1 MLEPL
6 GAGELSP
13 NALPADAPVVPKAAR
28 PRLRLAYLDG
38 MRALAALYVVAFHS
52 LLGFSRESLVGRY
65 RFLRA
70 VFGFGHEAVAVFI
83 VLSGY
88 CLMLP
93 LVRERP
99 EQLAPSFRAFVR
111 RRALRI
117 LPPYFAA
124 LVGSLL
130 VIYALAPLRS
140 GNTGTIW
147 DDSLPAL
154 ELGPIL
160 SHVLLVHNWAP
171 EFTHRINGPLWS
183 VATEWQIYFF
193 FPLLLLPVW
202 RRFGMAGAL
211 GAAAFFGYGP
221 LLFAPRAAES
231 AVSWY
236 LVLFTFG
243 MSAAAVGFSSDERRP
258 LNAAWPWN
266 VIAAASWALCGGFA
280 LGAATIWF
288 RFKPLSD
295 VLVGF
300 ATAATLVYL
309 TGRAASEPRGVP
321 LRLLESK
328 PLVAIGH
335 FSYSLYLTHLPVVA
349 LLWFALAPLRASP
362 LLAAWVLLGV
372 STFASLGVAY
382 VFHRAIERPSMA
394 WR

>member
-1 MLEPL
+1 MKVMLEPV
-6 GAGELSP
+6 GVAER
-13 NALPADAPVVPKAAR
+13 AER

-38 MRALAALYVVAFHS
+38 LRALAALYVVAFHS
-52 LLGFSRESLVGRY
+52 MLGFSRGSLVGRY

-70 VFGFGHEAVAVFI
+70 VFCFGHEAVAVFI

-99 EQLAPSFRAFVR
+99 ERLAPTFGVFVR

-117 LPPYFAA
+117 LPPYFVA

-130 VIYALAPLRS
+130 LIYAVAPLRA
-140 GNTGTIW
+140 GNSGTIW

-160 SHVLLVHNWAP
+160 SHAVLVHNWTPAW
-171 EFTHRINGPLWS
+171 TNQINGPLWS
-183 VATEWQIYFF
+183 VATEWQIYFC

-202 RRFGMAGAL
+202 RRFGMPGAL
-211 GAAAFFGYGP
+211 AVAALVGYAP
-221 LLFAPRAAES
+221 LAFAPRSAAS

-236 LVLFTFG
+236 LVLFALG
-243 MSAAAVGFSSDERRP
+243 MSAAAVGFSSEPRRP
-258 LNAAWPWN
+258 LNAAWRWN
-266 VIAAASWALCGGFA
+266 VIAAGSWALCGVFA

-288 RFKPLSD
+288 RMKPLTD

-309 TGRAASEPRGVP
+309 TGRAASERRGVP
-321 LRLLESK
+321 LRLLESR
-328 PLVAIGH
+328 PLVAVGH

-349 LLWFALAPLRASP
+349 LLAFGLAPLGLSP
-362 LLAAWVLLGV
+362 LVSAWVLLGV
-372 STFASLGVAY
+372 STLASLVVAY
-382 VFHRAIERPSMA
+382 AFHLAVERPSMA

>member
-1 MLEPL
+1 MLEP
-6 GAGELSP
+6 AGTAEL
-13 NALPADAPVVPKAAR
+13 APARTVTAAREVAR

-38 MRALAALYVVAFHS
+38 LRALAALYVVAFHS
-52 LLGFSRESLVGRY
+52 MLGFSRGSLVGRY
-65 RFLRA
+65 RILRA

-99 EQLAPSFRAFVR
+99 ERLTPAFGTFVR

-117 LPPYFAA
+117 LPPYFVA
-124 LVGSLL
+124 LFGSLL
-130 VIYALAPLRS
+130 LIAVVAPLRV

-160 SHVLLVHNWAP
+160 SHALLVHNWTPAW
-171 EFTHRINGPLWS
+171 TNQINGPLWS
-183 VATEWQIYFF
+183 VATEWQIYFC
-193 FPLLLLPVW
+193 FPLLLLPAW
-202 RRFGMAGAL
+202 RRFGMPGAL
-211 GAAAFFGYGP
+211 AAAVVVGYAP
-221 LLFAPRAAES
+221 LLLVPRSAAS
-231 AVSWY
+231 AVTWY

-243 MSAAAVGFSSDERRP
+243 MSAAAVGFASEERRP
-258 LNAAWPWN
+258 LNAAWPWSA
-266 VIAAASWALCGGFA
+266 IAGASWVLCGVFA

-288 RFKPLSD
+288 RFKPLTD

-309 TGRAASEPRGVP
+309 TGRAATETRGVP
-321 LRLLESK
+321 LRLLESR

-349 LLWFALAPLRASP
+349 LLALVLAPLGLSP
-362 LLAAWVLLGV
+362 LVSAGALLGV
-372 STFASLGVAY
+372 STLASLVVAY
-382 VFHRAIERPSMA
+382 VFHLAIERPSMA

>member
-1 MLEPL
+1 MPEPVAAAAFAPDAAL
-6 GAGELSP
+6 AELRVARS
-13 NALPADAPVVPKAAR
+13 NAR

-38 MRALAALYVVAFHS
+38 LRALAALYVVAFHS
-52 LLGFSRESLVGRY
+52 MLGFSRASLVGRF

-70 VFGFGHEAVAVFI
+70 VFCFGHEAVAVFI

-99 EQLAPSFRAFVR
+99 ERLTPAFGVFLR

-124 LVGSLL
+124 LFGSLL
-130 VIYALAPLRS
+130 LIYGVAPLRT
-140 GNTGTIW
+140 GNTGKMW

-160 SHVLLVHNWAP
+160 SHLALVHNWTP
-171 EFTHRINGPLWS
+171 DFTHRINGPLWS
-183 VATEWQIYFF
+183 VATEWQIYFC

-202 RRFGMAGAL
+202 RRFGMPGAL
-211 GAAAFFGYGP
+211 VAAALCGYAP
-221 LLFAPRAAES
+221 LLIAPEAAAS

-258 LNAAWPWN
+258 LDAAWPWSA
-266 VIAAASWALCGGFA
+266 IAAGSWALCGAFA

-288 RFKPLSD
+288 RVKPLTD

-309 TGRAASEPRGVP
+309 TGRAATETRGVP
-321 LRLLESK
+321 LRLLEAK

-349 LLWFALAPLRASP
+349 LLWRALAPLSVSTP
-362 LLAAWVLLGV
+362 VEAWVLLGV
-372 STFASLGVAY
+372 STLASLAVAY

>member
-1 MLEPL
+1 MRIVMLEPI
-6 GAGELSP
+6 GVAEL
-13 NALPADAPVVPKAAR
+13 ADAPVARAAER

-38 MRALAALYVVAFHS
+38 LRALAALYVVAFHS
-52 LLGFSRESLVGRY
+52 MLGFSRASLVGRY

-70 VFGFGHEAVAVFI
+70 LFGFGHEAVAVFI

-99 EQLAPSFRAFVR
+99 ERLEPAFGVFLR

-124 LVGSLL
+124 LFGSLVL
-130 VIYALAPLRS
+130 IYAAAPLRA

-160 SHVLLVHNWAP
+160 SHVVLVHNWTPA
-171 EFTHRINGPLWS
+171 FTNQINGPLWS
-183 VATEWQIYFF
+183 VATEWQIYFC

-202 RRFGMAGAL
+202 RSFGMTGAL
-211 GAAAFFGYGP
+211 GAAALLGYAP
-221 LLFAPRAAES
+221 LLIAPHSAAS

-243 MSAAAVGFSSDERRP
+243 MSAAATGFASDERRP
-258 LNAAWPWN
+258 LNAAWPWS
-266 VIAAASWALCGGFA
+266 VIAAASWAACGVFA

-288 RFKPLSD
+288 RFKPITD

-309 TGRAASEPRGVP
+309 TGRAATQARGVP
-321 LRLLESK
+321 LRLLESR

-349 LLWFALAPLRASP
+349 LLWLALTPLGLSP
-362 LLAAWVLLGV
+362 FVSAWVLLGA
-372 STFASLGVAY
+372 STLASLAVAY
-382 VFHRAIERPSMA
+382 VFHLAIERPSMA